1 MKIKYTK
8 TANLQLLMGELLKS
22 LDNDSFTRFRNG
34 LDKMHDKI
42 HLIIIDSNKDK
53 IDKIKMATELYKNGL
68 TDLYDNLKEDVPK
81 EYEKIMKIEL
91 DLMEA
96 IAEE

>member
-42 HLIIIDSNKDK
+42 HIIIIDSNKDK
-53 IDKIKMATELYKNGL
+53 IDK
-68 TDLYDNLKEDVPK
+68 
-81 EYEKIMKIEL
+81 
-91 DLMEA
+91 
-96 IAEE
+96 